1 MATIKDIADKVGVTV
16 TSVSRVL
23 NNRGY
28 ISEMLKKR
36 VQEAMEE
43 LNYQPNEV
51 ARSLIRKK
59 SNIIGLI
66 IPDVSHPFFGEV
78 TKYIEYYADKNGY
91 KLLLCNSKLN
101 KLKEKEYINM
111 LKGSQVDGI
120 IMGSHTMD
128 TKDYTSIKLPMVTLD
143 RQITDT
149 IPYIS
154 SDNYKGGEL
163 ATNLLI
169 KKGCKKIAH
178 ISGNLHLN
186 LLAKLRHDAFKKVI
200 TNKGIEHIVLQTEIN
215 GFNYDEYEQ
224 LVSSMFREH
233 PDIDGVFA
241 SSDIIAA
248 QVLKECYRIGKSVPE
263 DMKIVGYDGIQLG
276 QLITPGIT
284 TIKQPTKEIGK
295 MAVRLIIEQIEGQ
308 DVSKENILP
317 VKLIERQST

>member
-28 ISEMLKKR
+28 ISETLKKR

-186 LLAKLRHDAFKKVI
+186 LLAKLRHDAFKNVI
-200 TNKGIEHIVLQTEIN
+200 TNKGIEHIVLQTELN

-224 LVSSMFREH
+224 LVSSMFQEH

-248 QVLKECYRIGKSVPE
+248 QVLKECYRIGKSVPQ

-308 DVSKENILP
+308 DVLKENILP